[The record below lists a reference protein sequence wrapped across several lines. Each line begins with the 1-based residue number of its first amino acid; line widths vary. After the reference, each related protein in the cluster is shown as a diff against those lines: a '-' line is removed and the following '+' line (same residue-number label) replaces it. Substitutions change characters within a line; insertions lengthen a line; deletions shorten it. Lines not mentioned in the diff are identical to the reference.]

1 MNRRTLLCALLA
13 GSALMTSINASSHS
27 QPIQLMVGFAPGGST
42 DRLARLLADK
52 LSTTLGE
59 TVIVVNKP
67 GAAGKIVMQA
77 AKASPPDGLTF
88 VVAVNSVP
96 IYNSLLYPPADL
108 KYDLQKDFVPIAT
121 LATYPVGIAVHP
133 STGVHN
139 AKEFLSWAKS
149 HPKEASFGSAGLAG
163 RFAGIGFAKAASIK
177 LAVIP
182 YKGSS
187 NVITDLIGGQVPA
200 GVATVGD
207 FRPFLDNG
215 QLRAIGVFGK
225 QRSPLAPDIPTFIEQ
240 GINYEIGDAW
250 IGMWG
255 RAGTPKQQL
264 ERMETAVKQVLA
276 MPDVRNLM
284 TTKFLMEP
292 YFHSSKELEQ
302 MQQRELRLWTPII
315 KSSGFQAD

>member
-1 MNRRTLLCALLA
+1 MNRRKFFIAMCAGGALVA
-13 GSALMTSINASSHS
+13 SANAHARS

-42 DRLARLLADK
+42 DKLARLLADK
-52 LSTTLGE
+52 LSITLGE

-77 AKASPPDGLTF
+77 AKASPADGSTF
-88 VVAVNSVP
+88 VVGVNSVP

-133 STGVHN
+133 STGVRN
-139 AKEFLSWAKS
+139 AKEFVAWAKAY
-149 HPKEASFGSAGLAG
+149 PKDASYGSAGLAG
-163 RFAGIGFAKAASIK
+163 RFAGIGFAKASSIK
-177 LAVIP
+177 LTPIP

-187 NVITDLIGGQVPA
+187 NVITDLVGGQVPV
-200 GVATVGD
+200 GIATIGE
-207 FRPFLDNG
+207 FLPFLDSG
-215 QLRAIGVFGK
+215 QLRIIGVFGK
-225 QRSPLAPDIPTFIEQ
+225 QRSGLVPDIPTFTEQ

-264 ERMETAVKQVLA
+264 ERMEAAVKQVLS
-276 MPDVRNLM
+276 MPDVRSMM

-292 YFHSSKELEQ
+292 FFHSSKELEQ
-302 MQQRELRLWTPII
+302 MQQRELRMWTPII
-315 KSSGFQAD
+315 KSSGFQAE